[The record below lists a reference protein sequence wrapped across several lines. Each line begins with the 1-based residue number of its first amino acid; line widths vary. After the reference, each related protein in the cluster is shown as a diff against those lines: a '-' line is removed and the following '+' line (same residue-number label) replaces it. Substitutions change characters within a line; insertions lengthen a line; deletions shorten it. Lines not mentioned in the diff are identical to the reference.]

1 MTTPT
6 AEDIG
11 YEKPYEFSSPSACS
25 FLTHSTLKGFKK
37 GQQGKKAWRGSP
49 NARVLTFGISYQVKS
64 LISLKDIFFLLLI
77 F

>member
-6 AEDIG
+6 AEEIG

-37 GQQGKKAWRGSP
+37 DQQGKKGWRGSH
-49 NARVLTFGISYQVKS
+49 NARV
-64 LISLKDIFFLLLI
+64 DI
-77 F
+77 

>member
-6 AEDIG
+6 AEEIG

-37 GQQGKKAWRGSP
+37 DQQGKKGWRGSH
-49 NARVLTFGISYQVKS
+49 NARVLTFRISYQVKS
-64 LISLKDIFFLLLI
+64 LISLKDFFSACY
-77 F
+77 